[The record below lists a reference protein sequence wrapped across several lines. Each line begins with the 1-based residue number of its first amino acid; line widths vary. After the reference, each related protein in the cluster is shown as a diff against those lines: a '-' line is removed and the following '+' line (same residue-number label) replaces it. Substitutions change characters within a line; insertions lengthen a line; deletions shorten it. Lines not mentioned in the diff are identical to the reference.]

1 MAFVSQTQCVD
12 RSTLLGGVVHKGR
25 HQVLND
31 IQAAVSGTG
40 DPKISHSLS
49 QHIQQVGSP
58 RPQWSAGS
66 HDRAGVT
73 AGKET
78 WDGEERHPN
87 LGPQRPPS
95 KQGKRDVLL
104 AAARSQPKSP
114 ASRQP
119 YRSFQQERG
128 SLAHAPH
135 CTPPTHSHLPLNRGD
150 TCHRGEGYSTTRHQ
164 WGPATH
170 AGDPRGGGPGRHARL
185 PLLPARRP
193 GSAVLRSRPRRL
205 SGPRGTLAGPQ
216 PLPRALWAPA
226 GLGGPP
232 AAHKTRSLT
241 RSRPRSSSSVA
252 WAAAALRRLPG
263 SAGPTAP
270 ARPPAPRGPARPRQ
284 QPAPGERPGSGGH
297 APGRRRARRR
307 TCWRRPLPAAP
318 RAELS
323 REGSGPGRLER
334 SELRRRR
341 APRLSG
347 RCYPRAP
354 ARLAFPQWRRRA
366 APPQAARG
374 SGGGG
379 GGGASLPESGRP
391 PPSPEEPAQTRAALG
406 PRAWPPSRRHQW
418 KTKFPG
424 SQTTRRGTNCG
435 RDPGSSR
442 GPQNTLWSTWGPR
455 PGSSRH
461 RVPGRRG
468 HRPPAFARLHANQVT
483 PKNPRGGSARQQR
496 EHSRPRRSPTSFIV
510 RPRARVTARSLRS
523 HGAHSRPETR
533 TSRLDAPQS
542 TRLRPQPRPRH
553 GTARRARRR
562 RLMAVLKSRTN
573 VTATLR
579 DVTQV
584 PAPRRA
590 LPWYG
595 CFGFSAIASAGEAP
609 KRDAV

>member
-1 MAFVSQTQCVD
+1 MEKSDTP
-12 RSTLLGGVVHKGR
+12 T
-25 HQVLND
+25 
-31 IQAAVSGTG
+31 
-40 DPKISHSLS
+40 
-49 QHIQQVGSP
+49 
-58 RPQWSAGS
+58 
-66 HDRAGVT
+66 
-73 AGKET
+73 
-78 WDGEERHPN
+78 
-87 LGPQRPPS
+87 LGPS
-95 KQGKRDVLL
+95 
-104 AAARSQPKSP
+104 AHP
-114 ASRQP
+114 ASRA
-119 YRSFQQERG
+119 RG
-128 SLAHAPH
+128 MSCWPLHGASQKAPLPASH
-135 CTPPTHSHLPLNRGD
+135 TAAFSKSGGRWRTRRTAPPPPHSHLPLNRGD

-435 RDPGSSR
+435 KNSEDERRPVLASTWAPGPASHPTDPRDPR
-442 GPQNTLWSTWGPR
+442 GQVWCEGGRKTLT
-455 PGSSRH
+455 
-461 RVPGRRG
+461 V
-468 HRPPAFARLHANQVT
+468 
-483 PKNPRGGSARQQR
+483 
-496 EHSRPRRSPTSFIV
+496 
-510 RPRARVTARSLRS
+510 
-523 HGAHSRPETR
+523 
-533 TSRLDAPQS
+533 
-542 TRLRPQPRPRH
+542 
-553 GTARRARRR
+553 
-562 RLMAVLKSRTN
+562 
-573 VTATLR
+573 
-579 DVTQV
+579 
-584 PAPRRA
+584 
-590 LPWYG
+590 
-595 CFGFSAIASAGEAP
+595 
-609 KRDAV
+609 